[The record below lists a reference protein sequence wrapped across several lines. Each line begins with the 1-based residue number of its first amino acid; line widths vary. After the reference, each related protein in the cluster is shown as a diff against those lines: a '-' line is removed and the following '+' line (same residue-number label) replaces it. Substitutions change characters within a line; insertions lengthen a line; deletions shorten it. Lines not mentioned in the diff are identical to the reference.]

1 MYELQYME
9 ISINDKEKKR
19 NVKEKLLIY
28 IIKRQVTCMK
38 IQKYKFE
45 KNEMLQI
52 YIKKSEQED
61 LKIIQEI
68 NELKKH
74 YSNITMFIS
83 GENKTIKTIKEM
95 MNYEKSKNKR

>member
-1 MYELQYME
+1 
-9 ISINDKEKKR
+9 
-19 NVKEKLLIY
+19 
-28 IIKRQVTCMK
+28 MK

-45 KNEMLQI
+45 ENEMLQI
-52 YIKKSEQED
+52 YINKSEQKD

-74 YSNITMFIS
+74 YSNITIFIS
-83 GENKTIKTIKEM
+83 GENETIKAINEM

>member
-1 MYELQYME
+1 
-9 ISINDKEKKR
+9 
-19 NVKEKLLIY
+19 
-28 IIKRQVTCMK
+28 MK

-45 KNEMLQI
+45 ENEMLQI
-52 YIKKSEQED
+52 YINKSEQED

>member
-1 MYELQYME
+1 
-9 ISINDKEKKR
+9 
-19 NVKEKLLIY
+19 
-28 IIKRQVTCMK
+28 MK

-74 YSNITMFIS
+74 YLNTTIFIS
-83 GENKTIKTIKEM
+83 GENETIKTIKEM

>member
-1 MYELQYME
+1 
-9 ISINDKEKKR
+9 
-19 NVKEKLLIY
+19 
-28 IIKRQVTCMK
+28 MK

-52 YIKKSEQED
+52 YINKSEQED

-95 MNYEKSKNKR
+95 MNCEKSKNKR

>member
-1 MYELQYME
+1 
-9 ISINDKEKKR
+9 
-19 NVKEKLLIY
+19 
-28 IIKRQVTCMK
+28 MK

-45 KNEMLQI
+45 KNEILQIYIKKSEQEDLILQI

-68 NELKKH
+68 NKLKKH
-74 YSNITMFIS
+74 YSNLTIFIS
-83 GENKTIKTIKEM
+83 GENETIKTIKEM

>member
-1 MYELQYME
+1 
-9 ISINDKEKKR
+9 
-19 NVKEKLLIY
+19 
-28 IIKRQVTCMK
+28 MK

-52 YIKKSEQED
+52 YINKSEQED

-68 NELKKH
+68 NELKK
-74 YSNITMFIS
+74 YYLNTTIFIS
-83 GENKTIKTIKEM
+83 GENETIKTIKEM

>member
-1 MYELQYME
+1 MYEN
-9 ISINDKEKKR
+9 S
-19 NVKEKLLIY
+19 
-28 IIKRQVTCMK
+28 
-38 IQKYKFE
+38 KYKFE
-45 KNEMLQI
+45 ENEMLQI
-52 YIKKSEQED
+52 YINKSEQKD

-95 MNYEKSKNKR
+95 MNYEKVKIRDKRIVFVIKRR

>member
-1 MYELQYME
+1 
-9 ISINDKEKKR
+9 
-19 NVKEKLLIY
+19 
-28 IIKRQVTCMK
+28 MK

-45 KNEMLQI
+45 KNEILQI
-52 YIKKSEQED
+52 YINKSEQED

>member
-1 MYELQYME
+1 
-9 ISINDKEKKR
+9 
-19 NVKEKLLIY
+19 
-28 IIKRQVTCMK
+28 MK

-52 YIKKSEQED
+52 YINKSEQED

-83 GENKTIKTIKEM
+83 GENKTIKTIKKM

>member
-1 MYELQYME
+1 
-9 ISINDKEKKR
+9 
-19 NVKEKLLIY
+19 
-28 IIKRQVTCMK
+28 MK

-74 YSNITMFIS
+74 YLNITMFIS

>member
-1 MYELQYME
+1 
-9 ISINDKEKKR
+9 
-19 NVKEKLLIY
+19 
-28 IIKRQVTCMK
+28 MK

-61 LKIIQEI
+61 LKIIKEI

-83 GENKTIKTIKEM
+83 GGNETIKTIKEM
-95 MNYEKSKNKR
+95 LNYEKSKIRDKKIVFVIKRR

>member
-1 MYELQYME
+1 
-9 ISINDKEKKR
+9 
-19 NVKEKLLIY
+19 
-28 IIKRQVTCMK
+28 MK

-45 KNEMLQI
+45 KNEILQI